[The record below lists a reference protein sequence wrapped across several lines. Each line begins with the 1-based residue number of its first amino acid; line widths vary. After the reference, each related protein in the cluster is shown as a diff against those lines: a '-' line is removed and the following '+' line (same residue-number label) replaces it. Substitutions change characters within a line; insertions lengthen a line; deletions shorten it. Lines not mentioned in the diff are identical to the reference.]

1 MDIFCILVQGFEMEC
16 VDVDISIL
24 PTFIKN
30 IALKIKLAQRD
41 QVEDE
46 NLKIQ
51 PEEKDGTKIQKIN
64 SCEKCCLNFPSKD
77 KLKKHKSEMHKVIL
91 TF

>member
-1 MDIFCILVQGFEMEC
+1 MPKLSLFVALDLKNQLEM
-16 VDVDISIL
+16 
-24 PTFIKN
+24 IKKEN
-30 IALKIKLAQRD
+30 IALKMKLAQRD

-46 NLKIQ
+46 NLMIQ

-64 SCEKCCLNFPSKD
+64 LCEKCCLNFPSKD